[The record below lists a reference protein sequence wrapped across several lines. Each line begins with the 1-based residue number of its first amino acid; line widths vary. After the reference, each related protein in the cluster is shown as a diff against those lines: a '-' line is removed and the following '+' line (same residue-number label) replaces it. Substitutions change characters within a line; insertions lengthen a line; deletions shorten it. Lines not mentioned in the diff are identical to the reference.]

1 MNIHFHETSICIWNF
16 LLKIELKLDPNFY
29 MIFQLFKKN
38 NALFFI
44 LFERIQE
51 KQAKLPF
58 HKIHLNAPVGT
69 NITPED
75 NIFQANFSSKQQI
88 FPNIFQLRTSIL
100 FCMLYIDMDGMKSWS
115 NIRWPERV
123 MKSNGSIEQAPEYV
137 AGINEMSP
145 LYGGWWKITEIF
157 HSSWA

>member
-51 KQAKLPF
+51 
-58 HKIHLNAPVGT
+58 
-69 NITPED
+69 
-75 NIFQANFSSKQQI
+75 
-88 FPNIFQLRTSIL
+88 
-100 FCMLYIDMDGMKSWS
+100 
-115 NIRWPERV
+115 
-123 MKSNGSIEQAPEYV
+123 
-137 AGINEMSP
+137 
-145 LYGGWWKITEIF
+145 
-157 HSSWA
+157 